1 MLLKI
6 LLIQCID
13 SPQIKNDLAPN
24 VNSVGVEKPWSRFII
39 SLEISLEI
47 ITSDM
52 QMTPPYGRKQRKTKE
67 PLDESETGE

>member
-24 VNSVGVEKPWSRFII
+24 VNSVGVETPWSRFI
-39 SLEISLEI
+39 ISLEI

-52 QMTPPYGRKQRKTKE
+52 QMTPPLWQNVKKN
-67 PLDESETGE
+67 